1 MVARVERKVIKHRKP
16 SGPRKHIKKK
26 HYFIYMCVFCGMILK
41 RKASPCCCCC
51 VDFDVGRV
59 VSLNDDVL
67 MEILVRL
74 PVKSLTRFQSVCKWW
89 LSLISGDQ
97 FRRLHTL
104 RRHKPPPSL
113 LLVTRESELIPRMA
127 LFYFNPIIR
136 RGERLLSLIPF
147 SIADKSIILS
157 SSNGLMLLHCLA
169 DNGYY
174 VYNPITKESKKLSDL
189 AYYNFIDE
197 SLHLLFDPSKSLH
210 YEIVYVRAE
219 KGSRLRIQV
228 FNSEIGI
235 WRVCEELIAMPTGR
249 KKFSSCVRYKRLI
262 FWTCSFGRI
271 ICFDTVKNTWHIVDC
286 AVRHYHV
293 DNYSHSLQES
303 NGRLYYCTFLRGDLF
318 APSAALWEVQV
329 EEDDPRRSEWLLKY
343 DHRLKNSRSDLLIF
357 IAETSTLLIH
367 TPGKIVAYNFRD
379 QSYKELLHLEPH
391 IFSVNAHHFGETLA
405 AL

>member
-26 HYFIYMCVFCGMILK
+26 HQFIYMCVFCGMILK

-51 VDFDVGRV
+51 VDFDVGIV
-59 VSLNDDVL
+59 VPLNDDVL
-67 MEILVRL
+67 IEILVRL
-74 PVKSLTRFQSVCKWW
+74 PVKSLIRFQSVCKSW

-113 LLVTRESELIPRMA
+113 LLVTREFDLLIPRMA
-127 LFYFNPIIR
+127 LLFYFNPIIR
-136 RGERLLSLIPF
+136 RGERPSLIPF
-147 SIADKSIILS
+147 SIVDKSLILS

-174 VYNPITKESKKLSDL
+174 VYNPITKESKKLSL
-189 AYYNFIDE
+189 ANYNVIDE
-197 SLHLLFDPSKSLH
+197 SLHLLFDPSKSLN

-235 WRVCEELIAMPTGR
+235 WRVCEELVTMPTGIMGLT
-249 KKFSSCVRYKRLI
+249 SCVRYKRLI
-262 FWTCSFGRI
+262 FWTCCFGRI
-271 ICFDTVKNTWHIVDC
+271 ICIDTVKNMWHIVDC
-286 AVRHYHV
+286 PVHYDHL
-293 DNYSHSLQES
+293 DYSHSLQES
-303 NGRLYYCTFLRGDLF
+303 DGRLYYCTFLRGGLV

-329 EEDDPRRSEWLLKY
+329 EGDDPRRSEWLLKY
-343 DHRLKNSRSDLLIF
+343 DHRLKYVRSDWLTF
-357 IAETSTLLIH
+357 IAETSTLLVH

-379 QSYKELLHLEPH
+379 QSYKELLDLEPH